1 MCFRAFWSLELAP
14 NELREIISGYPR
26 DPIYRMFQ
34 NERFETFWSL
44 EPETGFQMSSWR
56 AFREALGIL
65 YAECSET
72 GVSDHFG
79 AGSRKLLQVNSR
91 RTFREPIRNLCPERS
106 KTSVSEHFGAGSR
119 KLLQMSSR
127 RAFREALGNLC
138 TECSKTIVSEHF
150 GAWSRKLFQMSSR
163 RVFREPLRRAKENKA
178 C

>member
-1 MCFRAFWSLELAP
+1 MCFRAFWSLEPETAP

-44 EPETGFQMSSWR
+44 EPQTGFQMSSWR

-72 GVSDHFG
+72 GVSEHFG
-79 AGSRKLLQVNSR
+79 VGSRKLLQANSR
-91 RTFREPIRNLCPERS
+91 RTFREPIRNLCPECS
-106 KTSVSEHFGAGSR
+106 KTRVSDDFGAGNR

-127 RAFREALGNLC
+127 
-138 TECSKTIVSEHF
+138 
-150 GAWSRKLFQMSSR
+150 
-163 RVFREPLRRAKENKA
+163 EPLRRVKENKA